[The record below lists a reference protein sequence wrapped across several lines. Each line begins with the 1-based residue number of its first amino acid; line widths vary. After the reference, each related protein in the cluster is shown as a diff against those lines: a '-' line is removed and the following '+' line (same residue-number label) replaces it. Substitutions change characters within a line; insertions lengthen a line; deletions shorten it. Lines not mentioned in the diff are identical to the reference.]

1 MDSRAAL
8 LKEGSIL
15 KMKKAELEKYAIPAL
30 PKSRRD
36 AVYHAESIRYIVRSG
51 YSPDRK
57 TLVVAFYDREAAA
70 NGFSLPVGVLYLR
83 KDEYLTKIVVNS
95 EMKWRECRIQWALRI
110 SAYTLI
116 VCLTQTDRKRIL
128 SFLKKSS
135 DSSKYYEEKKDKPIH
150 ELLEQFQTDILERRL
165 KKKKER
171 RAAKID
177 LRMMEVPKRLPKSFS
192 RWVDE
197 KPLLRSRYLYYKRI
211 KRNLATCFCTHCQQ
225 KFLLAR
231 EETKLFPAHNKEGRC
246 PHCGSVVTFKAIGR
260 TKRLADHEKAAIFQ
274 RTKKGEIVLRF
285 FHFRRY
291 FDELSSPPRTECQEE
306 ARLFL
311 SPTGEI
317 TGEYKYGYSVK
328 TGRHGWYA
336 VKDQLV
342 GEKKEIDFVVR
353 LGLYQSYENL
363 WFQERYVFT
372 ANLHGVL
379 KQLNLSFDL
388 KHIFRAGK
396 VDLTSCLFRSYRYPF
411 APSLYRIG
419 LERVGMDLLVRYFD
433 PAPRVTSGP
442 LHKQLGISKKELG
455 WVRESGWGM
464 REIAFMGKL
473 QDPMVQKEEVRWFV
487 ENKIAVEAIRPFRQL
502 MTYHR
507 MIRYTEE
514 QKQRLGVHYAYS
526 SIPRVI
532 KQWQDYLK
540 MCEKLDYDRKQDR
553 VLFPRDLGEEHDKL
567 VQLIQ
572 VRENAE
578 ADQKIQELYPGL
590 KQRYLYEEAGYLIRP
605 PRNFEDFVKEGASL
619 THCVCAAGYYK
630 GHIAGDH
637 LIFFVRGLA
646 DAEKP
651 LYTLEYDVKRQKVLQ
666 LRGHHNRA
674 APPEVKAFVDRW
686 IKEKCLMG
694 GKKQAA

>member
-1 MDSRAAL
+1 
-8 LKEGSIL
+8 
-15 KMKKAELEKYAIPAL
+15 MKKAELEKYAIPAL

-36 AVYHAESIRYIVRSG
+36 AVYRTQSVQYILRSG
-51 YSPDRK
+51 YSPNRK

-70 NGFSLPVGVLYLR
+70 NGFPLPVGVLYLR
-83 KDEYLTKIVVNS
+83 KDEYLTKTTRNS
-95 EMKWRECRIQWALRI
+95 EVKWRECRIMRAMEIGYR
-110 SAYTLI
+110 TEN

-128 SFLKKSS
+128 SFLMRWS
-135 DSSKYYEEKKDKPIH
+135 DSPKYYEEKKDKSIH
-150 ELLEQFQTDILERRL
+150 DLLEQFQTDILERRL

-171 RAAKID
+171 HAAKID
-177 LRMMEVPKRLPKSFS
+177 LRMTEVPKRLPKSFS

-211 KRNLATCFCTHCQQ
+211 KRNLATCFCTYCQRD
-225 KFLLAR
+225 FLLKR
-231 EETKLFPAHNKEGRC
+231 EETQLFPAHNKEGRC
-246 PHCGSVVTFKAIGR
+246 PHCGSVVIFKAMGN
-260 TKRLADHEKAAIFQ
+260 TKHLTDQENAAVMQ
-274 RTKKGEIVLRF
+274 RTKKGEVVI
-285 FHFRRY
+285 RY
-291 FDELSSPPRTECQEE
+291 FTLERQFGKPGSPPQTGYSEDG
-306 ARLFL
+306 RLFL
-311 SPTGEI
+311 FHTGEI

-328 TGRHGWYA
+328 TDRHGWYA
-336 VKDQLV
+336 VSDQLV
-342 GEKKEIDFVVR
+342 GEKKEIDFVIQ

-372 ANLHGVL
+372 ANLHGIL

-433 PAPRVTSGP
+433 PVSRVTSGP

-464 REIAFMGKL
+464 REIGFMATL
-473 QDPMVQKEEVRWFV
+473 RNPTIQKEEVQWFV
-487 ENKIAVEAIRPFRQL
+487 EHKIAVEAIRPFRQL
-502 MTYHR
+502 TTYHR

-514 QKQRLGVHYAYS
+514 QKRRLGVHYAYS
-526 SIPRVI
+526 SIPKVI
-532 KQWQDYLK
+532 KQWQDYLE
-540 MCEKLDYDRKQDR
+540 MCDKLDYDRKQDR

-590 KQRYLYEEAGYLIRP
+590 EQRYLYEADSYLIRP

-637 LIFFVRGLA
+637 LIFFVRELA
-646 DAEKP
+646 DKEKP
-651 LYTLEYDVKRQKVLQ
+651 LYTLEYDAQKRMVLQ
-666 LRGHHNRA
+666 LRGYHNRA
-674 APPEVKAFVDRW
+674 APPEVKEFVDRW
-686 IKEKCLMG
+686 IKQRCQKDLR
-694 GKKQAA
+694 KQAA